1 MSVIERYRRALEDGR
16 LKGDAA
22 QEAAALRLDRLA
34 TDIAAYKPGL
44 FRRKAPPRGLYIWGD
59 VGRGKS
65 MLMDLFFGE
74 VAAEPKRRVHFNVFM
89 AGVHALLHKLRQR
102 DDVRDPLPL
111 VADELAQKVL
121 CFDEFQVDDVADAMI
136 LGRLFEQLF
145 IRNVV
150 IVATSNTP
158 PARLYQGGLNRQL
171 FLPFIAEIER
181 RMEVFHLGGI
191 DHRRDF
197 AGSRYVVG
205 PKGPAEMDRVW
216 AALGGAYEHM
226 RTLTVLGRALT
237 VPRAIEEAARFSF
250 AELCEA
256 PLGPADYLAI
266 AGAFETLVID
276 AIPVLTERNSARR
289 FMTLIDALYDR
300 RVALYCAAA
309 VEPEVLYPDG
319 SEAFQRTVS
328 RLLEMRSDAYIERAV
343 SEAPL

>member
-1 MSVIERYRRALEDGR
+1 MSVIARYRSALADGR

-22 QEAAALRLDRLA
+22 QEAAALRLDHLA
-34 TDIAAYKPGL
+34 SDIAAHKPGL

-89 AGVHALLHKLRQR
+89 AGVHALLHKLRLR
-102 DDVRDPLPL
+102 KDVRDPLPL
-111 VADELAQKVL
+111 VADALAQKVL
-121 CFDEFQVDDVADAMI
+121 CFDEFQVEDITDAMI

-145 IRNVV
+145 ARNVV

-158 PARLYQGGLNRQL
+158 PSRLYQNGLNRLL

-181 RMEVFHLGGI
+181 RMEVFQLGGI

-197 AGSRYVVG
+197 AGSGYVVG
-205 PKGPAEMDRVW
+205 ADGPVEMERVW

-237 VPRAIEEAARFSF
+237 IPRAIEAAARFSF

-266 AGAFETLVID
+266 AEAFETVVID
-276 AIPVLTERNSARR
+276 AVPVLTEANSARR
-289 FMTLIDALYDR
+289 FMILIDALYDR

-309 VEPEVLYPDG
+309 AEPDGLYPDG
-319 SEAFQRTVS
+319 NEGFQRTVS

-343 SEAPL
+343 SETPP

>member
-1 MSVIERYRRALEDGR
+1 MSVIARYRAALTDGL
-16 LKGDAA
+16 LKPDAA

-34 TDIAAYKPGL
+34 TDIAAHRPGF

-65 MLMDLFFGE
+65 MLMDLFYGE

-89 AGVHALLHKLRQR
+89 AGVHALLHKLRR
-102 DDVRDPLPL
+102 EADVADPLPL
-111 VADELAQKVL
+111 VAKELAQKVL
-121 CFDEFQVDDVADAMI
+121 CFDEFQVEDVADAMI
-136 LGRLFEQLF
+136 LGRLFAQLF
-145 IRNVV
+145 ARDVV

-158 PARLYQGGLNRQL
+158 PDRLYWNGLNRPL
-171 FLPFIAEIER
+171 FLPFVAEIER

-205 PKGPAEMDRVW
+205 PEGPAAMDTVW

-237 VPRAIEEAARFSF
+237 VPRAIEAAARFSF

-256 PLGPADYLAI
+256 PLGPADYLAL
-266 AGAFETLVID
+266 AETFETVVID
-276 AIPVLTERNSARR
+276 AIPVLTEANSARR
-289 FMTLIDALYDR
+289 FMTLIDALYDQK
-300 RVALYCAAA
+300 VALYCAAA
-309 VEPEVLYPDG
+309 AEPDQLYPDG
-319 SEAFQRTVS
+319 NAAFQRTVS
-328 RLLEMRSDAYIERAV
+328 RLLEMRSDAYIEREA
-343 SEAPL
+343 SETPS